1 VPAGPYQLPG
11 PGRDGVMVVR
21 DGALTR
27 ALWVGEEQV
36 VARAWAAG
44 RCVRIRAEAE
54 SRDAAA
60 AALRR
65 MRFALGTDHDL
76 SEFHRRFRWDRL
88 IGPVIRRRPWLRPR
102 RRPEPFEALA
112 WAVCEQLIES
122 GRAAAIQRRIVRRHG
137 RTSACGTLR
146 APPSAAWLAGRSPAE
161 LDACGLAPK
170 RSIALVRAA
179 REVASG
185 RADLSEHEPA
195 WRRLRAI
202 PNIGNW
208 TLEMLA
214 VAGQGRDDQLPALDV
229 AYLKF
234 VGLAAG
240 LGRRATEDEVRE
252 FFAPYGEYAAL
263 AGCYALHR
271 RF

>member
-1 VPAGPYQLPG
+1 
-11 PGRDGVMVVR
+11 MVVR
-21 DGALTR
+21 DRTLTR
-27 ALWVGEEQV
+27 VLWIGDEEV
-36 VARAWAAG
+36 LVRAWAAG
-44 RCVRIRAEAE
+44 KHVRIRAAAVSREACG
-54 SRDAAA
+54 AAIA
-60 AALRR
+60 R

-76 SEFHRRFRWDRL
+76 GEFHRRFRWDPL
-88 IGPVIRRRPWLRPR
+88 IGPVIRRSPWVRPR

-137 RTSACGTLR
+137 RRSACGTLR

-170 RSIALVRAA
+170 RSIALVRVA

-185 RADLSEHEPA
+185 RADLTQHEPA

-234 VGLAAG
+234 VGRVAG
-240 LGRRATEDEVRE
+240 LGRRATEEEVRE
-252 FFAPYGEYAAL
+252 FFEPYGEYAGL
-263 AGCYALHR
+263 AGLYALHR
-271 RF
+271 GGAPGTARRLP